1 MKATRSLLCRINL
14 FPDLKQ
20 KAGDEGYK
28 EQDCHKFL
36 RDPPV
41 PLSHG
46 CVRPSDW
53 SYFELLPF
61 DKALPNT
68 GYEVTMYCPLQVP
81 STAWQIRWKSC
92 LIRVSNWA
100 KVSDTNERA
109 FPLFMGPQMCFY
121 EK

>member
-1 MKATRSLLCRINL
+1 MKATRSLLSRIHL

-28 EQDCHKFL
+28 EQDYHKFL

-81 STAWQIRWKSC
+81 STYSVANSLEELPHPCVQLGESIGYKWTS
-92 LIRVSNWA
+92 VS
-100 KVSDTNERA
+100 
-109 FPLFMGPQMCFY
+109 PLHVPSNVFL
-121 EK
+121 